1 MNICHKI
8 VVQTFKIILIINI
21 HFGIRKKGHR
31 DWQFSNIII
40 LNYWTYIYIPKG
52 RFLTLQIPCEPSYH
66 IGMGLSALTRKLH
79 EEHNDTCRLSWHLP
93 FWTNLSSR
101 VSHEPK
107 KWPLMDLR
115 VKEKDQILASTD
127 LHQVNVYLN
136 FKFWNLKWQSMWFLN
151 AIWMR
156 RKMFDSVQG
165 SKRVRRVETL
175 GTTIRDLL
183 VTSLNW
189 K

>member
-115 VKEKDQILASTD
+115 VKEKDQILGFDRPPPSKYVSQLQILKLEMTIYVIPKCYLD
-127 LHQVNVYLN
+127 EKENVR
-136 FKFWNLKWQSMWFLN
+136 F
-151 AIWMR
+151 
-156 RKMFDSVQG
+156 G
-165 SKRVRRVETL
+165 SRVKK
-175 GTTIRDLL
+175 GP
-183 VTSLNW
+183 
-189 K
+189 